1 MNKYRYRK
9 FLSTSVLC
17 GLALAGMTLAAER
30 VTIVSEGVS
39 ASLWRPD
46 PAVPPMTAAYPS
58 KIVDK
63 SEDVCIGIG
72 YLLKE
77 DGSTSDYSLLT
88 TWGSKGEQGAEPGGR
103 LDPFAQNAVAVVSRW
118 RFVPLEG
125 GKRAALKPLYTAATF
140 AFSTN
145 PAADLEAL
153 RGHCTIADLPA
164 FVAKAQAAAYK
175 KGNLNKGQMERDRMQ
190 NPPAIP
196 LKN

>member
-1 MNKYRYRK
+1 MNMNRNQK
-9 FLSTSVLC
+9 FLAASVIC
-17 GLALAGMTLAAER
+17 GLALAGMAVAANR
-30 VTIVSEGVS
+30 VTIVSEGAS

-46 PAVPPMTAAYPS
+46 PAVPPMAAAYPS

-77 DGSTSDYSLLT
+77 DGTTSDYSLLT
-88 TWGSKGEQGAEPGGR
+88 SWGSKGEQGAPADGR

-118 RFVPLEG
+118 RFVPLDG
-125 GKRAALKPLYTAATF
+125 GKRSALKPLYTAATF
-140 AFSTN
+140 AFSNN
-145 PAADLEAL
+145 PATDLEAL

-164 FVAKAQAAAYK
+164 FVAKAQADAYK
-175 KGNLNKGQMERDRMQ
+175 KGNLNKGQMERNRMQ
-190 NPPAIP
+190 YPPVIP

>member
-1 MNKYRYRK
+1 MNRNRYQK

-17 GLALAGMTLAAER
+17 GLALAGLALAADR

-39 ASLWRPD
+39 ASVWRPD

-58 KIVDK
+58 KLADK
-63 SEDVCIGIG
+63 TEDVCIGIG

-88 TWGSKGEQGAEPGGR
+88 SWGSKDEAGAQPGGR

-118 RFVPLEG
+118 RFVPLDG
-125 GKRAALKPLYTAATF
+125 GKRSALKPLYTAATF
-140 AFSTN
+140 AFSSN

-175 KGNLNKGQMERDRMQ
+175 KGNLNKGQMERNRAQ
-190 NPPAIP
+190 NPAAIP

>member
-1 MNKYRYRK
+1 MNRNRCQK
-9 FLSTSVLC
+9 FLSTCVLC
-17 GLALAGMTLAAER
+17 GLALAGMALAADP
-30 VTIVSEGVS
+30 VTIVSEGAS

-46 PAVPPMTAAYPS
+46 PAVPPMAAGYPS
-58 KIVDK
+58 KLADK
-63 SEDVCIGIG
+63 TEDVCIGIG

-77 DGSTSDYSLLT
+77 DGTTSDYSLLT
-88 TWGSKGEQGAEPGGR
+88 SWGSKGDAGAQAGGR

-118 RFVPLEG
+118 RFVPLDG
-125 GKRAALKPLYTAATF
+125 GKRAALRPLYTAATF

-153 RGHCTIADLPA
+153 RGHCRIADLPD

-175 KGNLNKGQMERDRMQ
+175 KGNPDKGRMERNRAQ
-190 NPPAIP
+190 NPAAIP

>member
-1 MNKYRYRK
+1 MNRNRYRK
-9 FLSTSVLC
+9 VLSNSVLC
-17 GLALAGMTLAAER
+17 GLALAGMALAADR

-39 ASLWRPD
+39 ASVWRPD

-63 SEDVCIGIG
+63 TEDVCIGIG

-88 TWGSKGEQGAEPGGR
+88 SWGSKNEAEAQPGGR

-118 RFVPLEG
+118 RFVPLDG
-125 GKRAALKPLYTAATF
+125 GKRSALKPLYTAATF

-175 KGNLNKGQMERDRMQ
+175 KGDLNKGQMERNRAQ

>member
-1 MNKYRYRK
+1 MNRNRYRK
-9 FLSTSVLC
+9 VLSNSVLC
-17 GLALAGMTLAAER
+17 GLALAGVALAADR

-39 ASLWRPD
+39 ASVWRPD

-63 SEDVCIGIG
+63 TEDVCIGIG

-88 TWGSKGEQGAEPGGR
+88 SWGSKDEAGAQPGGR

-118 RFVPLEG
+118 RFVPLDG
-125 GKRAALKPLYTAATF
+125 GKRSALKPLYTAATF
-140 AFSTN
+140 AFSSN

-175 KGNLNKGQMERDRMQ
+175 KGDLNKGQMERNRAQ

>member
-1 MNKYRYRK
+1 M
-9 FLSTSVLC
+9 
-17 GLALAGMTLAAER
+17 ALAADR

-39 ASLWRPD
+39 ASVWRPD

-63 SEDVCIGIG
+63 TEDVCIGIG

-88 TWGSKGEQGAEPGGR
+88 SWGSKDEAGAQPGGR
-103 LDPFAQNAVAVVSRW
+103 LDPFAQNAVAAVSRW
-118 RFVPLEG
+118 RFVPLDG
-125 GKRAALKPLYTAATF
+125 GKRSALKPLYTAATF
-140 AFSTN
+140 AFSSN

-175 KGNLNKGQMERDRMQ
+175 KGNLNKGQMERNRAQ
-190 NPPAIP
+190 NPAAIP